1 MIDPLQTHVFAVG
14 IGSYR
19 LGDQWRL
26 PNAAKHA
33 LAFVAWARASQVP
46 RDHIH
51 LFLSAPDR
59 ERIAAKIAE
68 ADVSAQA
75 ADYTTITSFV
85 THVLA
90 VAGGELLYMFWTG
103 HGSVSEEGRQGTVL
117 RGSDVEEHTALRRE
131 RLPLGTA
138 DDIVRAIRHADRLHR
153 RVR

>member
-1 MIDPLQTHVFAVG
+1 M
-14 IGSYR
+14 
-19 LGDQWRL
+19 
-26 PNAAKHA
+26 AAADAAEHA

-59 ERIAAKIAE
+59 EQLAAKIAE

-75 ADYTTITSFV
+75 ADTPHYSFV

-103 HGSVSEEGRQGTVL
+103 HGSVSEEGDR
-117 RGSDVEEHTALRRE
+117 ALFFE
-131 RLPLGTA
+131 DLS
-138 DDIVRAIRHADRLHR
+138 
-153 RVR
+153 